1 MTTTLVKA
9 WNGARDRLK
18 AAGVDSPV
26 IDARLLLEAAAGA
39 SRADILAEPQRP
51 LTRGQADALDALIER
66 RARREPISHI
76 LGRKGFWS
84 IMLQV
89 TPDVLTP
96 RPETELLVDEAL
108 RRFAAPDR
116 FNVLDLGVGSG
127 AILLA
132 ILAERPA
139 AKGLGIDVSEDAL
152 AVARENA
159 ANLGLAGRTALLR
172 GDWTSG
178 LDGDGFDLVVAN
190 PPYVRSGDIETLDPE
205 VRDYEPRLALD
216 GGEDG
221 LDAYRA
227 LAPEILRVLKA
238 GGLFLVEIG
247 HDQADAVKSLF
258 AAAGAVDI
266 RLTQDLA
273 GHDRIVAGSKK
284 PLGIAANNR

>member
-1 MTTTLVKA
+1 MSRRPRSTKKAPQKRRSHGALATLPWLA
-9 WNGARDRLK
+9 LAGMALFWPAR
-18 AAGVDSPV
+18 AGKGSQ
-26 IDARLLLEAAAGA
+26 ALSAAALARMEPGRGRSA
-39 SRADILAEPQRP
+39 RWPLQIPWRGWRDI
-51 LTRGQADALDALIER
+51 
-66 RARREPISHI
+66 
-76 LGRKGFWS
+76 
-84 IMLQV
+84 
-89 TPDVLTP
+89 
-96 RPETELLVDEAL
+96 L
-108 RRFAAPDR
+108 RRFAAPNR

-172 GDWTSG
+172 GDWTAG
-178 LDGDGFDLVVAN
+178 LDDDGFDLVVAN
-190 PPYVRSGDIETLDPE
+190 PPYVRSSDIETLDPE

-221 LDAYRA
+221 LDAYRR
-227 LAPEILRVLKA
+227 LAPEILRVLKP
-238 GGLFLVEIG
+238 GGGFLVEIG
-247 HDQADAVKSLF
+247 HDQAEAVKSLF